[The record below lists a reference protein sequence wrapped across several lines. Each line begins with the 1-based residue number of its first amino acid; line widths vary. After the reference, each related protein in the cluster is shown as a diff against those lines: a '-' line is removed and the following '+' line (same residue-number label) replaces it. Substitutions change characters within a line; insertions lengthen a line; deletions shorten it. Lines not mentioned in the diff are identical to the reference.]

1 MHLRAGRTGLGTG
14 SHVGRP
20 QLGFGMALVEVFGD
34 GQGVG
39 DHTVLG
45 LEQRHLASSRVGEQ
59 TLTGVRLVEFDQGL
73 FIGDAGQ
80 LDGQGAA

>member
-1 MHLRAGRTGLGTG
+1 
-14 SHVGRP
+14 
-20 QLGFGMALVEVFGD
+20 MALVEVFGD

-39 DHTVLG
+39 DHAMLC
-45 LEQRHLASSRVGEQ
+45 LEQRHLASGRVGEQ